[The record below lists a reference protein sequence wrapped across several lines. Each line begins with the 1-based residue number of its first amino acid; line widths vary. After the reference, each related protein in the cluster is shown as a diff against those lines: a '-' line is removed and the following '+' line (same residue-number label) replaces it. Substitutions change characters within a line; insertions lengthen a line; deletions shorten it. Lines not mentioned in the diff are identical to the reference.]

1 MNRLLCHAKALY
13 RDRQKIAV
21 AALVVVFFATIYLLY
36 SPGIYSFAQEPP
48 SWFPDGWTQGIEVV
62 YSFNSVGFF
71 LAFALMVFVYG
82 FWSWAFLPAPA
93 VAYTVKT
100 LKGIFG
106 QSTEIKQ
113 KIGKRFRIN
122 LDSDKYVDVKC
133 RVQEQSSGE
142 WFVYHLRSSPL
153 NPATLEDVA
162 LRHGM
167 TIRNNR
173 FTTWISS
180 DELHHRVM
188 LMVKAMSA
196 V

>member
-1 MNRLLCHAKALY
+1 MERLLLHAKTLY
-13 RDRQKIAV
+13 RDRQKIAI
-21 AALVVVFFATIYLLY
+21 AALVVVFFVTMYLVY

-48 SWFPDGWTQGIEVV
+48 EWFPDGWTQGIEVV

-71 LAFALMVFVYG
+71 FAFALMVFVYG

-93 VAYTVKT
+93 VSYTVGT
-100 LKGIFG
+100 IKGIFG
-106 QSTEIKQ
+106 QTTDVKQ
-113 KIGKRFRIN
+113 SIGKRFRVH
-122 LDSDKYVDVKC
+122 LDSGKYMDIKC
-133 RVQEQSSGE
+133 RIQEQGSGE
-142 WFVYHLRSSPL
+142 WFVYQLSSSPL
-153 NPATLEDVA
+153 NPSTLEEVA

-180 DELHHRVM
+180 DELHHRVL
-188 LMVKAMSA
+188 LMAKALAS